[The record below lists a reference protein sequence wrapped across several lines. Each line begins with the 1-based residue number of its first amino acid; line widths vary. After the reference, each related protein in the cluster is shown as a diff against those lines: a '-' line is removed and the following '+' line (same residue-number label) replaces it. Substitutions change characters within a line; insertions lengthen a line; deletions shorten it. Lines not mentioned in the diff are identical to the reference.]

1 MALVSQGGDINHK
14 STAHCYTHQ
23 SSAQVV
29 MDYDERPQTDDSVV
43 VFLPGKVFPLE
54 LENNVLLLSDK

>member
-1 MALVSQGGDINHK
+1 VQFKEPIYVAHEKEEQLMALVSQGGDINHK

-29 MDYDERPQTDDSVV
+29 MDYDERP
-43 VFLPGKVFPLE
+43 
-54 LENNVLLLSDK
+54 